1 MWLGS
6 VELTVKTTLM
16 DFSSTSKLLLTRR
29 ISENILPLL
38 GFVSKS
44 PSVVPLIVRPLPG
57 CRNNPSNLG
66 CKSKIAFRSRGFSP
80 PQRFAP
86 LNQVRVYCNPCR
98 PWGSLRFQIPST
110 WTSQVLRNF
119 PRNASTPRRIPLVSS
134 STASLRPL
142 SLLLLLHNFAFHTP
156 NQTLRRALARA
167 EIVGQNGKPRY
178 LLISRASAEAVA
190 HANFVPVRQNV
201 PDLMLP
207 LDESSFPTKLGA
219 TRAPLP
225 GMVCVEPLAEA
236 SSPALPYQTPT
247 KVSYWCVL

>member
-134 STASLRPL
+134 RYRITAAPFPLVVSTQLRVPH
-142 SLLLLLHNFAFHTP
+142 SQPNTP
-156 NQTLRRALARA
+156 KSSGQGGNRRAKRQA
-167 EIVGQNGKPRY
+167 EIPSYFPSKCRS
-178 LLISRASAEAVA
+178 SRSCELC
-190 HANFVPVRQNV
+190 PG
-201 PDLMLP
+201 
-207 LDESSFPTKLGA
+207 STK
-219 TRAPLP
+219 RA
-225 GMVCVEPLAEA
+225 
-236 SSPALPYQTPT
+236 
-247 KVSYWCVL
+247 